1 VPDLHTIMSGIKLA
15 IFDMAGT
22 TVDDMIAGVPL
33 VLKSY
38 DDAFR
43 SFGIVIPMNVLNAQR
58 GRDKRAVINEFG
70 ETHADDIYEHFV
82 KQLIA
87 NVTQL
92 HEIKGASELFTFFH
106 NNSIYIA
113 VCSGF
118 PKTITQ
124 KIVDHLRWVDQGLI
138 DYWTCSEIIGKSR
151 PDPSMINSIMNHF
164 NISEPLKVIKIDDT
178 SKGIEAGIRA
188 GVITIGVLTG
198 TQTREHLQA
207 ARPMAVL
214 NSITEIPAYL
224 QANNL
229 LS

>member
-1 VPDLHTIMSGIKLA
+1 MRRIKLA

-22 TVDDMIAGVPL
+22 TVDDVIDGVPL

-38 DDAFR
+38 DDAFQ
-43 SFGIVIPMNVLNAQR
+43 SFGITIPMNVLNAQR

-70 ETHADDIYEHFV
+70 GSHADDIYEYFE
-82 KQLIA
+82 KQLLA
-87 NVTQL
+87 NVTRL
-92 HEIKGASELFTFFH
+92 HEINGVNELFTFLH
-106 NNSIYIA
+106 NHSISVA

-118 PKTITQ
+118 PEIITQ
-124 KIVDHLRWVDQGLI
+124 KIVDHLRWMDQELI

-151 PDPSMINSIMNHF
+151 PDPSMINSIMKHF
-164 NISEPLKVIKIDDT
+164 GINEPLQVIKIDDT
-178 SKGIEAGIRA
+178 AKGLEAGIRA

-198 TQTREHLQA
+198 TQTREHLEA
-207 ARPMAVL
+207 AQPLAIL
-214 NSITEIPAYL
+214 TSITEIPVYL

>member
-1 VPDLHTIMSGIKLA
+1 MSGIKLA

-22 TVDDMIAGVPL
+22 TVDDVIAGVPL

-43 SFGIVIPMNVLNAQR
+43 SFDIIIPMNVLNAQR
-58 GRDKRAVINEFG
+58 GRDKRIVINEFG
-70 ETHADDIYEHFV
+70 GSHADDIYELFE
-82 KQLIA
+82 KQLMA
-87 NVTQL
+87 NVTRL
-92 HEIKGASELFTFFH
+92 HEIKGVRELFTFLH
-106 NNSIYIA
+106 NYSIYVT

-118 PKTITQ
+118 PETITQ
-124 KIVDHLRWVDQGLI
+124 KIVDHLGWVDHELI
-138 DYWTCSEIIGKSR
+138 DYWTCSEIVGKSR
-151 PDPSMINSIMNHF
+151 PDPLMIHSIMKYF
-164 NISEPLKVIKIDDT
+164 GIIEPRKVMKIDDT
-178 SKGIEAGIRA
+178 NKGLEAGIRA

-198 TQTREHLQA
+198 TQTREHLLA
-207 ARPMAVL
+207 AQPMAIL